1 MQQGTSLDAMA
12 SSVAVG
18 IDSMS
23 KIRVVLTD
31 DQPIV
36 CRGIS
41 LLLQEDPNIEIV
53 GEAADGWQAVEG
65 AQRLLPDVV
74 LMDIDMPGMSGL
86 EAAGRITQSVP
97 GASVLMLTIHDRED
111 FLFQALQAGALGYIL
126 KAADVDELL
135 TAVRTVHSGE
145 VFVYPRM
152 ASKLVGEYLRTTR
165 GDADGD
171 GYSVLSVREKEV
183 LPMLA
188 ENHSN
193 QEIADILHLSP
204 FTVQTYRQ
212 RIMRKLDLHS
222 RIDLLKYALRKRLIS
237 LD

>member
-1 MQQGTSLDAMA
+1 MNR
-12 SSVAVG
+12 
-18 IDSMS
+18 
-23 KIRVVLTD
+23 IRVFLTD

-36 CRGIS
+36 RRGIS
-41 LLLQEDPNIEIV
+41 LLLQEDPHIEVV
-53 GEAADGWQAVEG
+53 GEAADGWESVEG
-65 AQRLLPDVV
+65 AQRLVPDVV

-86 EAAGRITQSVP
+86 EAAGRIIESVP
-97 GASVLMLTIHDRED
+97 GVSVLMLTIHDRED

-126 KAADVDELL
+126 KAAHVDELL
-135 TAVRTVHSGE
+135 SAVRTVHSGE

-152 ASKLVGEYLRTTR
+152 ATKLVGEYLRATR
-165 GDADGD
+165 TDANGD
-171 GYSVLSVREKEV
+171 GYAALSPREREV

-193 QEIADILHLSP
+193 QEIADLLHLSP

-222 RIDLLKYALRKRLIS
+222 RIDLLKYALRKRLVS
-237 LD
+237 LDS